1 MSLSSGWRMA
11 GKTDATIFRRGN
23 KQELFESDSK
33 HIRGYEEENQKL
45 NELHELWKQPRS
57 G

>member
-1 MSLSSGWRMA
+1 MV
-11 GKTDATIFRRGN
+11 GKTDAKIFRRGN
-23 KQELFESDSK
+23 KQEFFESDLK
-33 HIRGYEEENQKL
+33 QIGGYDEENQKL

>member
-1 MSLSSGWRMA
+1 VSLSSGRRMA
-11 GKTDATIFRRGN
+11 TKTDAKIFRRGN
-23 KQELFESDSK
+23 KHELFESDCK
-33 HIRGYEEENQKL
+33 QIGGYEEENQKL